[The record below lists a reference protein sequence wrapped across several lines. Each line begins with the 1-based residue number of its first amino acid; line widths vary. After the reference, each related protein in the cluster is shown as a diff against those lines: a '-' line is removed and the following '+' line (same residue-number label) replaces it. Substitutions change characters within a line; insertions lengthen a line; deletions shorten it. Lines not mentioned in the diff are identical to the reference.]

1 MAKKAA
7 AKATRTGRTW
17 TPEQI
22 EEAGR
27 RRSQTVVIRRYLA
40 ALDGQPRNGQRISPE
55 KLQERLEKIRE
66 QMVDADPITR
76 VKLVQQRI
84 EVESHLAQV
93 EDQSDAEAAE
103 AAFIEHAWDWAQREG
118 ISYTALREVG
128 VPANVLAQAG
138 IARS

>member
-7 AKATRTGRTW
+7 AKASRKGRVW

-27 RRSQTVVIRRYLA
+27 RRSQTVAIRRYLA
-40 ALDGQPRNGQRISPE
+40 RLDAQPRNGQRTSPE
-55 KLQERLEKIRE
+55 KIQERLEKLRADLD
-66 QMVDADPITR
+66 DADPITR
-76 VKLVQQRI
+76 VKMIQQRLQL
-84 EVESHLAQV
+84 EEQLANAGEESEL
-93 EDQSDAEAAE
+93 DAAE
-103 AAFIEHAWDWAQREG
+103 AAFIENAWDWAQREG
-118 ISYTALREVG
+118 ISYAALREVG